1 MQPFSHDAIAP
12 MTDASSPRHPVVE
25 RYPVPER
32 ADLIEQI
39 DRLLPQT
46 QCQQCGYHGC
56 KPYAAAIAEGEASI
70 NQCPPGGET
79 GIRALAKLLHL
90 PYLPLNT
97 AHGITKPKAIAM
109 IDEQRCIGC
118 TLCIKACPVDAIL
131 GASRQMHTVISQE
144 CTGCELCL
152 APCPVDCIIMQP
164 LVPPQAALAQA
175 ELAQAVRPEA
185 AQAQTAHAVAAADL
199 ARQRHQ
205 QRQQRQEREKLA
217 RLQSAGQKKPELTA
231 GVKTAVASG
240 TDAIKKTA
248 IAAAMARVQALK
260 TATRTVK
267 DHE

>member
-12 MTDASSPRHPVVE
+12 MTDASGQQRPRAEQYSALE
-25 RYPVPER
+25 RV
-32 ADLIEQI
+32 DLITRI
-39 DRLLPQT
+39 DLVLPQT
-46 QCQQCGYHGC
+46 QCQQCGYPGC
-56 KPYAAAIAEGEASI
+56 KPYAAALADGEASI

-79 GIRALAKLLHL
+79 GIRTLAKLLDL

-109 IDEQRCIGC
+109 IDEHRCIGC

-164 LVPPQAALAQA
+164 LAPSQATSA
-175 ELAQAVRPEA
+175 ETPAKA
-185 AQAQTAHAVAAADL
+185 AQTQTAVAVAAADL
-199 ARQRHQ
+199 ARRRYQ

-217 RLQSAGQKKPELTA
+217 RLQSVSQKKTGQTA
-231 GVKTAVASG
+231 ADKDAIAPG
-240 TDAIKKTA
+240 TDAIKKAA

-260 TATRTVK
+260 TGTSPTK
-267 DHE
+267 DYE

>member
-12 MTDASSPRHPVVE
+12 MTDASGQQRPRAEQYSALE
-25 RYPVPER
+25 RV
-32 ADLIEQI
+32 DLIARI
-39 DRLLPQT
+39 DQVLPQT
-46 QCQQCGYHGC
+46 QCQQCGYPGC
-56 KPYAAAIAEGEASI
+56 KPYAAAIADAEASI

-79 GIRALAKLLHL
+79 GIRTLAKLLNL

-97 AHGITKPKAIAM
+97 AHGVTKPKAIAI

-164 LVPPQAALAQA
+164 L
-175 ELAQAVRPEA
+175 ELLESKS
-185 AQAQTAHAVAAADL
+185 AQTQTAAAVAAADL
-199 ARQRHQ
+199 ARRRYQ

-217 RLQSAGQKKPELTA
+217 RLQSGSQKKSGQTA
-231 GVKTAVASG
+231 ADNAAKAPG
-240 TDAIKKTA
+240 TEAIKKAA

-260 TATRTVK
+260 SGSSPTK
-267 DHE
+267 DYE

>member
-12 MTDASSPRHPVVE
+12 MTDASGQRGELVE
-25 RYPVPER
+25 QYASPER
-32 ADLIEQI
+32 VDLIARI
-39 DRLLPQT
+39 DQVLPQT
-46 QCQQCGYHGC
+46 QCQQCGYAGC
-56 KPYAAAIAEGEASI
+56 KPYAVAIAEGVADI

-79 GIRALAKLLHL
+79 GIRSLAKLLNL

-97 AHGITKPKAIAM
+97 AHGITKLKAIAS

-164 LVPPQAALAQA
+164 LALPDGA
-175 ELAQAVRPEA
+175 LPEA
-185 AQAQTAHAVAAADL
+185 AHTVAAADL

-217 RLQSAGQKKPELTA
+217 RLQSASQKKTGQPAGGKAATA
-231 GVKTAVASG
+231 AG

-260 TATRTVK
+260 TATGTAK

>member
-1 MQPFSHDAIAP
+1 MQPFSHDAMTP
-12 MTDASSPRHPVVE
+12 MTDASGPRRAVVE
-25 RYPVPER
+25 HYPVPES
-32 ADLIEQI
+32 ADLIAHI

-56 KPYAAAIAEGEASI
+56 KPYAAAIAEGAADI

-79 GIRALAKLLHL
+79 GIRSLAKLLHL

-164 LVPPQAALAQA
+164 LAL
-175 ELAQAVRPEA
+175 PEA

-217 RLQSAGQKKPELTA
+217 RLQSAGQKKPGLTA
-231 GVKTAVASG
+231 GVKTVMATG
-240 TDAIKKTA
+240 TDDIKKTA

-260 TATRTVK
+260 TATRTAK
-267 DHE
+267 DQE

>member
-12 MTDASSPRHPVVE
+12 MTDASGPHRAVVAHY
-25 RYPVPER
+25 RVPER
-32 ADLIEQI
+32 ADLIEHI

-56 KPYAAAIAEGEASI
+56 KPYAAAIAEGTANI

-79 GIRALAKLLHL
+79 GIRSLAKLLNL

-152 APCPVDCIIMQP
+152 TPCPVDCIIMQP
-164 LVPPQAALAQA
+164 LAIPKA
-175 ELAQAVRPEA
+175 ELAQAVLPEA

-205 QRQQRQEREKLA
+205 QRQHRQEREKLA
-217 RLQSAGQKKPELTA
+217 RLQSAGQKKSGLTA
-231 GVKTAVASG
+231 GVNTAMVSG

-260 TATRTVK
+260 TSTRTAK

>member
-12 MTDASSPRHPVVE
+12 MTDASGQQRPGAEHAAVV
-25 RYPVPER
+25 ER
-32 ADLIEQI
+32 ADLVARI
-39 DRLLPQT
+39 DQLLPQT
-46 QCQQCGYHGC
+46 QCQQCGYPGC
-56 KPYAAAIAEGEASI
+56 KPYAAAIAEGEANI
-70 NQCPPGGET
+70 NQCPPGGDS
-79 GIRALAKLLHL
+79 GIRMLAKLLAL

-131 GASRQMHTVISQE
+131 GASRQMHTVISHE

-164 LVPPQAALAQA
+164 LAPAEATLADAAQA
-175 ELAQAVRPEA
+175 ETAV
-185 AQAQTAHAVAAADL
+185 AVAAADR
-199 ARQRHQ
+199 ARQRHL

-217 RLQSAGQKKPELTA
+217 RPQSGSQKKQGLTA
-231 GVKTAVASG
+231 GLKTASAPG
-240 TDAIKKTA
+240 TDAIKKAA

-260 TATRTVK
+260 TGTRPAK
-267 DHE
+267 DYE